1 MRFAAIALPL
11 LRVELVR
18 ASSPDDPGKSPTG
31 DVGEDPLAIV
41 IARRGG
47 TVKDETSLLGNTRLD
62 VVSPEARALG
72 IRPGQT
78 IASARARA
86 SELRVRVVREDAVRA
101 TLARI
106 AEASLAFGATVAFE
120 DVCGVP
126 GSSALAPVVWV
137 DITGCAHLHATP
149 GDPEGEAT
157 LATRLAARV
166 RAMGHACA
174 VAVAGGP
181 RIASACAR
189 FGASR
194 EIFLVPPGQD
204 AEAMRVL
211 PLRALPLD
219 DDTIRWLTKLGL
231 RRVGDLQGL
240 PPRSL
245 GTRLGA
251 RAKEIMALVRG
262 EDAAPLTPFV
272 PPEVLEE
279 RVDLENGITS
289 TDALLFVGKA
299 LARRVSAR
307 LAGQWV
313 AASRLELELSLDR
326 ALVPEGEPPVSRVE
340 MPLPV
345 PLASEEEIFSVL
357 RARVEAHEVKSP
369 VRAITLRVAAKAP
382 RPGTPLDLFVPES
395 KADVVL
401 PRLVGELVAELGSE
415 RVGTL
420 AVGDSWITEERSL
433 LVPFGAPRS
442 EAPRGVSLVARSPE
456 PVRLLP
462 RARHLA
468 RGQVLRH
475 LQRTE
480 ATAWWRSPAAALR
493 SDFVSCWT
501 EGGVAWVEVRE
512 GEAWLRGWMH

>member
-11 LRVELVR
+11 LRIELVR

-31 DVGEDPLAIV
+31 NDPLAIV
-41 IARRGG
+41 IARPGG

-106 AEASLAFGATVAFE
+106 AEASLTFGATVAFD
-120 DVCGVP
+120 DVRD
-126 GSSALAPVVWV
+126 VVWV

-157 LATRLAARV
+157 LAIRLASRV

-174 VAVAGGP
+174 LAVAGGP

-189 FGASR
+189 LGGSR

-204 AEAMRVL
+204 AEAIRVL

-231 RRVGDLQGL
+231 RRVGDLQKL

-245 GTRLGA
+245 GTRLGG
-251 RAKEIMALVRG
+251 RASEIMALVRG
-262 EDAAPLTPFV
+262 EDTAPLTPFV

-307 LAGQWV
+307 LTGQWI

-326 ALVPEGEPPVSRVE
+326 ALVPEGESPISRVE

-369 VRAITLRVAAKAP
+369 VRAITLRVTAKAP

-395 KADVVL
+395 KAAVVL

-420 AVGDSWITEERSL
+420 AVGDSWIAEERSL
-433 LVPFGAPRS
+433 LVPFDHRRP

-468 RGQVLRH
+468 RGQMLRH

-480 ATAWWRSPAAALR
+480 SIAWWRSPEAALR

-501 EGGVAWVEVRE
+501 EGGIAWVEVRE
-512 GEAWLRGWMH
+512 GEAWLKGWMH